1 MTVYFVISLPK
12 IPYIHHI
19 YMVLANPKLYWRCK
33 CMYSDAKVQSQVQSQ
48 VRHTCCR
55 CWYKSSKH
63 AHRAS
68 RVHRA
73 CVQRKDWQTHKLIH
87 TFAHACTYAHTCMHA
102 CSHACIHTCH
112 AHTYSGTHQGTSPYC
127 LVHASRHTNT
137 GSKQRAG
144 CHTEHNTLALNLHS
158 VL

>member
-1 MTVYFVISLPK
+1 MQ
-12 IPYIHHI
+12 
-19 YMVLANPKLYWRCK
+19 LYRRCK
-33 CMYSDAKVQSQVQSQ
+33 SMYSDAKVQSQVQTQ
-48 VRHTCCR
+48 VRQTCCR
-55 CWYKSSKH
+55 CWYKKSIKH

-73 CVQRKDWQTHKLIH
+73 CVQLKDWQTHKLIH